1 MAKWASLV
9 AQSVKNLPAVQE
21 TQVWSLGQ
29 EDPLEKEMVTHSS
42 ILAWKIP
49 LTEKPGGLQSMGLQ
63 RVGHYWATNTYLL
76 TVKSGF
82 LLLSQSFLLQTLLK
96 SCKWA
101 WRMITRQCWSSGA
114 HSLPLDSGASG
125 RWVSRQNCIRM
136 SWRVAVFRAGV
147 WERRQLCGGVSAVPP
162 YSLDLLPTC
171 HSSLPLLPTP
181 FPPILFTFTIFP
193 RFGFQW

>member
-1 MAKWASLV
+1 
-9 AQSVKNLPAVQE
+9 
-21 TQVWSLGQ
+21 
-29 EDPLEKEMVTHSS
+29 MVTHSC
-42 ILAWKIP
+42 ILAWKISW
-49 LTEKPGGLQSMGLQ
+49 TEEPGGLLSMRSQ
-63 RVGHYWATNTYLL
+63 RVGHDWATNTYLL

-147 WERRQLCGGVSAVPP
+147 WERRQLCGGVSVVPP
-162 YSLDLLPTC
+162 IPLT
-171 HSSLPLLPTP
+171 SSQHATP
-181 FPPILFTFTIFP
+181 AFLSSPPHFPPSYSPLQFFP
-193 RFGFQW
+193 ALGFSGRHTWAKIQTNMTGTNMSTGLWCWVQLLTMVWC